1 MRELERHDA
10 GFAAHCRSLV
20 DALAECRRVDEAV
33 GCIAC
38 TTRLANDK
46 LVEFESV
53 LGDLQQRRAGE
64 RRTGG
69 GDETSAV
76 EVEALVV
83 ELDVVL
89 ERPCEHKNNSAT

>member
-1 MRELERHDA
+1 MR
-10 GFAAHCRSLV
+10 LV
-20 DALAECRRVDEAV
+20 DALAECCRVDEAV
-33 GCIAC
+33 RCIAC